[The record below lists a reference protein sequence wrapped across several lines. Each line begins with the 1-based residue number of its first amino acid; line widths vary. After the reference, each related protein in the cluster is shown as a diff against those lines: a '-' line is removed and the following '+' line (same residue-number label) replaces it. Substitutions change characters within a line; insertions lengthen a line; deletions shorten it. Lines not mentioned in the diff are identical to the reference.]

1 MRYNQSE
8 EGGVDEERV
17 THCST
22 GKHEAAVTANGW
34 RKQAHGMTETAIQT
48 RLQVD
53 DQGRVWIEA
62 SNTRVIQVA
71 IDKYA
76 HGWSAEEIQGQHPHL
91 SLAQVHAALSYYY
104 DHQTEMDAE
113 IERLIREDEALRTQA
128 GVSKAEQR
136 LRQRGSLP

>member
-1 MRYNQSE
+1 
-8 EGGVDEERV
+8 
-17 THCST
+17 
-22 GKHEAAVTANGW
+22 
-34 RKQAHGMTETAIQT
+34 MTETAIQT

-76 HGWSAEEIQGQHPHL
+76 HGWSAEEIQAQHPHL

-104 DHQTEMDAE
+104 DHQAEMDAE

-136 LRQRGSLP
+136 LRQRGLLS